1 MESFVIYIW
10 KIRGNKYDIIK
21 TKQKNAFPPA
31 VWQLF
36 KYASNHSSPELG
48 SGEKR
53 DTGITT

>member
-1 MESFVIYIW
+1 MILALLAYIVF
-10 KIRGNKYDIIK
+10 K
-21 TKQKNAFPPA
+21 KNAFPHA

-53 DTGITT
+53 DTAKGQ

>member
-1 MESFVIYIW
+1 M
-10 KIRGNKYDIIK
+10 GNEYDIIK

-48 SGEKR
+48 FGEKKSLLLKH
-53 DTGITT
+53 IFNF